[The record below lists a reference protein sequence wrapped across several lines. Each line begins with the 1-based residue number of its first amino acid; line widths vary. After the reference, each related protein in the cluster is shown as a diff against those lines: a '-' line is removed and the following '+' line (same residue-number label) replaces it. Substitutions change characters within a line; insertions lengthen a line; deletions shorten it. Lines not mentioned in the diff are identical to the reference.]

1 MTWSG
6 SASRFGR
13 SAAPASL
20 RARLFGA
27 PPADARRAAP
37 SVIMALV
44 GPAVLVYLAFTIYP
58 VLRTFYN
65 SVHAIKPRGVEEW
78 VGLRNFVELL
88 TQDQVFWTAVI
99 NTAIF
104 TVVATLI
111 DVLGGLLLALCLF
124 AKVPLARLLRVVWF
138 TPVLMSYV
146 VVGIIW
152 VWIFDFDW
160 GTLNT
165 VLRWL
170 GLDSLTH
177 SWLGDPST
185 ALWAVMTAHI
195 WKWLGFNMIIFL
207 AALYA
212 LPEEVLGAAELDN
225 CGWVAKLVYV
235 IIPML
240 RPTVVNLLVLSF
252 IGKMMVFDL
261 IWIMTAGGPLW
272 STETVSTYIYKRA
285 FDWNTFD
292 LGYPS
297 AIAVVWCVMILL
309 FVVLMNR
316 LLRQRDRLEF

>member
-1 MTWSG
+1 V
-6 SASRFGR
+6 AF
-13 SAAPASL
+13 
-20 RARLFGA
+20 
-27 PPADARRAAP
+27 
-37 SVIMALV
+37 V
-44 GPAVLVYLAFTIYP
+44 GPALFMYLAFTTYP
-58 VLRTFYN
+58 VLRTFWN
-65 SVHAIKPRGVEEW
+65 SLHTIKPRGVEEW
-78 VGLRNFVELL
+78 VGLRNFVQLL
-88 TQDQVFWTAVI
+88 MQDPVFWTAVS
-99 NTAIF
+99 NTAVF

-124 AKVPLARLLRVVWF
+124 AKAPLARWLRVVWF

-146 VVGIIW
+146 VVGVIW

-165 VLRWL
+165 LLRWL
-170 GLDSLTH
+170 GLEALAQ
-177 SWLGDPST
+177 SWLGDPRW

-212 LPEEVLGAAELDN
+212 LPGEILGAAELDN
-225 CGWVAKLVYV
+225 CGWVAKLIY
-235 IIPML
+235 IIMPML
-240 RPTVVNLLVLSF
+240 RPTIVNLLVLSF

-261 IWIMTAGGPLW
+261 IWIMTGGGPLW
-272 STETVSTYIYKRA
+272 STETVSTYVYKRA

-316 LLRQRDRLEF
+316 LLRQRGRLEF